1 MKFEQYLVE
10 NNLKQYIQGMLS
22 LLSRQEEVH
31 PMQIAYWDWL
41 LQQSKPVTVQSYQT
55 NPDLK
60 KIVEAKFNITTPKI
74 KECYRN
80 AWMVAATSR
89 SQIDVVVGFFSSM
102 GIPIEHAWNFYKP
115 KKIHF
120 DLTYEICLKKKV
132 ENETYMQIVQASAG
146 KAMKILTA
154 NEFTIA
160 GFMGLWFDRFIY
172 KGKKK

>member
-1 MKFEQYLVE
+1 MQF
-10 NNLKQYIQGMLS
+10 MLS
-22 LLSRQEEVH
+22 KQDDIN
-31 PMQIAYWDWL
+31 PMQMAYWQWL
-41 LQQSKPVTVQSYQT
+41 EKQAKPVTVQSYQT

-74 KECYRN
+74 KQCYRN

-89 SQIDVVVGFFSSM
+89 NQIDVVVGFFSSM
-102 GIPIEHAWNFYKP
+102 GIPIEHAWNYYKP

-132 ENETYMQIVQASAG
+132 ENETYMQIVKTNPGRAA
-146 KAMKILTA
+146 KILTS
-154 NEFTIA
+154 NEFEIA
-160 GFMGLWFDRFIY
+160 GFMGLYFHRHIY